1 MAFCN
6 SCGATLDGGAK
17 FCTKCGATQPAGSG
31 VIGHPLFARLR
42 RNCHDCSSTEQQCP
56 QESF

>member
-17 FCTKCGATQPAGSG
+17 FCTKCGATQPALQPPHSR
-31 VIGHPLFARLR
+31 VHPCRGRSWLPAEKR
-42 RNCHDCSSTEQQCP
+42 
-56 QESF
+56 